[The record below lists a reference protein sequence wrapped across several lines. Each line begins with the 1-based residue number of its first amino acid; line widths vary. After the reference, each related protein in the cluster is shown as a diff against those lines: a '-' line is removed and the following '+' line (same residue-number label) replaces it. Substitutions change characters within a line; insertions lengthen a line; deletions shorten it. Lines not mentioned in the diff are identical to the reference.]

1 MRNRAIFFMILG
13 LALCLGGCD
22 NEGESGYSYEIP
34 PLTSDGWM
42 VGSADEV
49 GLDTTQLTDMV
60 DYLASR
66 YVHNIHSILIV
77 KNDKL
82 VFEKYFEGYLYS
94 NDPPGSNGDFI
105 QYDRETDHFL
115 ASVSK
120 SVTSVIFGAA
130 VKAGFI
136 ENVDTLLL
144 DVLPEYA
151 EILVGEKAEITLEH
165 LLCMSSGL
173 HWDEWST
180 SYEDPEN
187 DVHALFFEAD
197 PIEYIL
203 SKHMTN
209 SPGDE
214 FHYNSGGTNVLGAI
228 IEKETGMSLLDFGN
242 EYLFDPLNI
251 EGGLWEEMAGGYYFA
266 SGGIYLRPRELTK
279 IGYLFLNEGYW
290 DNTQIITEEWISE
303 STAAHIQTDDLIPQ
317 SDSYG
322 YQWWIMD
329 LQANNQTYN
338 CFFAAG
344 WGDQY
349 MFIFPDQ
356 EMIITI
362 NSGNYTG
369 AMNMSIFTFVENHIL
384 PALL

>member
-1 MRNRAIFFMILG
+1 MKKLRILIMT
-13 LALCLGGCD
+13 LGAVLFLGSCND
-22 NEGESGYSYEIP
+22 ENEPGYSYEIP
-34 PLTSDGWM
+34 PKTSDGWE
-42 VGSADEV
+42 VCSSNEV
-49 GLDTTQLTDMV
+49 GLDSAQLIEMV

-66 YVHNIHSILIV
+66 YVHQIHSIVIV

-82 VFEKYFEGYLYS
+82 VFEKYYEGYLYS
-94 NDPPGSNGDFI
+94 IDPPVSKGDFI
-105 QYDRETDHFL
+105 LYDRETDHLL

-136 ENVDTLLL
+136 ANVDTLLV
-144 DVLPEYA
+144 DVLPDYKF
-151 EILVGEKAEITLEH
+151 ILVGEKADITLEH

-173 HWDEWST
+173 QWDEWST
-180 SYEDPEN
+180 SYEDPAN
-187 DVHALFFEAD
+187 DMLALFHDDD
-197 PIEYIL
+197 PIEYTL
-203 SKHMTN
+203 SKPMIN

-214 FHYNSGGTNVLGAI
+214 FHYNSGGTNVLGAV
-228 IEKETGMSLLDFGN
+228 IEKETGMSLLDFAN
-242 EYLFDPLNI
+242 EYLFDPLNVQ
-251 EGGLWEEMAGGYYFA
+251 GGLWDKMDCGYYLA

-290 DNTQIITEEWISE
+290 DDTQIITREWISE
-303 STAAHIQTDDLIPQ
+303 SIAPHVQTDDLIPQ

-329 LQANNQTYN
+329 FHANNQTYD

-344 WGDQY
+344 AGDQY
-349 MFIFPDQ
+349 MFIFPGQ

-362 NSGNYTG
+362 NSGNFDG
-369 AMNMSIFTFVENHIL
+369 AVNMSIIGFVEKYIL
-384 PALL
+384 PGLL

>member
-1 MRNRAIFFMILG
+1 MKKQRILFLIIGIVLILG
-13 LALCLGGCD
+13 SCNKEED
-22 NEGESGYSYEIP
+22 SGYTYEIP
-34 PLTSDGWM
+34 SLTSDGWE
-42 VGSADEV
+42 VGSSNEV
-49 GLDTTQLTDMV
+49 GLDAAQLTEMV
-60 DYLASR
+60 SYLASR
-66 YVHNIHSILIV
+66 YVHNIHSIVIV

-94 NDPPGSNGDFI
+94 NNPPGSNGEFI

-130 VKAGFI
+130 LRAGFI
-136 ENVDTLLL
+136 ENVDALLV
-144 DVLPEYA
+144 DVLPEY
-151 EILVGEKAEITLEH
+151 EQVLIGEKADITLKH

-173 HWDEWST
+173 HWDEWSIP
-180 SYEDPEN
+180 YDDPAN
-187 DVHALFFEAD
+187 DVAALFNEDD

-203 SKHMTN
+203 SKQMTN

-214 FHYNSGGTNVLGAI
+214 FHYNSGGTNVLGAV
-228 IEKETGMSLLDFGN
+228 IEKETGMSLLNFGN
-242 EYLFDPLNI
+242 EYLFDPLNMQ
-251 EGGLWEEMAGGYYFA
+251 GGLWELMAGGYYFA

-279 IGYLFLNEGYW
+279 IGYLFLNEGSW

-303 STAAHIQTDDLIPQ
+303 STSAHIQTDDLIPQ

-329 LQANNQTYN
+329 FFANNQTYE

-369 AMNMSIFTFVENHIL
+369 AMNMSIFNFVENHIL
-384 PALL
+384 PGLQ

>member
-1 MRNRAIFFMILG
+1 MRNRGAHFLILG
-13 LALCLGGCD
+13 LVLILGSCD
-22 NEGESGYSYEIP
+22 NEGESGYTYEIP

-42 VGSADEV
+42 VGSAHEV
-49 GLDTTQLTDMV
+49 GLDTTELTDMV

-66 YVHNIHSILIV
+66 YVHNIHSIIIV
-77 KNDKL
+77 KNDQL

-130 VKAGFI
+130 VNAGFI
-136 ENVDTLLL
+136 KNVDTLLL
-144 DVLPEYA
+144 DVLPEY
-151 EILVGEKAEITLEH
+151 EHILIGEKADITLEH

-173 HWDEWST
+173 YWDEWST

-187 DVHALFFEAD
+187 DVRALFNEED

-203 SKHMTN
+203 SKHLTN

-242 EYLFDPLNI
+242 EYLFDPLNM
-251 EGGLWEEMAGGYYFA
+251 EGGLWELMAGGYYFA

-279 IGYLFLNEGYW
+279 IGYLFLNEGKW

-303 STAAHIQTDDLIPQ
+303 STAAHIQTEDLIPQ

>member
-1 MRNRAIFFMILG
+1 MKYWGLFLILLGTVIFLG
-13 LALCLGGCD
+13 SCND
-22 NEGESGYSYEIP
+22 DVPGYTYEIP
-34 PLTSDGWM
+34 SATGDGWESD
-42 VGSADEV
+42 SADLT
-49 GLDTTQLTDMV
+49 GLKSSQLVEMI
-60 DYLASR
+60 DYLESR
-66 YVHNIHSILIV
+66 YEHQIHSIIIV

-82 VFEKYFEGYLYS
+82 IFEKYFEGYLYS
-94 NDPPGSNGDFI
+94 NNPPGSNGDFI
-105 QYDRETDHFL
+105 LYDRETDHYL

-120 SVTSVIFGAA
+120 SLTSVIFGAA

-136 ENVDTLLL
+136 EDVNALLVDI
-144 DVLPEYA
+144 LPEY
-151 EILVGEKAEITLEH
+151 EQILVGEKAEITLKH

-180 SYEDPEN
+180 SYEDPTN
-187 DVHALFFEAD
+187 DVVALFHEED
-197 PIEYIL
+197 PMEYIL

-228 IEKETGMSLLDFGN
+228 IEKEAGMNLLDFGN

-251 EGGLWEEMAGGYYFA
+251 QGGLWEKMAGGYYFA

-279 IGYLFLNEGYW
+279 IGYLFLNDGYW
-290 DNTQIITEEWISE
+290 EDKQIITEEWISE

-329 LQANNQTYN
+329 FQANNQTYN

-349 MFIFPDQ
+349 MFIFPDE

-369 AMNMSIFTFVENHIL
+369 AANMSIFGFVENHIL
-384 PALL
+384 PGLF